1 MRFARPGMMLITA
14 AIALPFKYSQA
25 RFVRLNR
32 GLAIASGLLSIAFG
46 IFIVYK
52 MGYVNGIF
60 TTHPNW
66 TPE

>member
-1 MRFARPGMMLITA
+1 MSKLQPRDHRGMSAMQDATQSRRDMLWATG
-14 AIALPFKYSQA
+14 ALA
-25 RFVRLNR
+25 V
-32 GLAIASGLLSIAFG
+32 GSGLLSVAFG

-60 TTHPNW
+60 TSHPKW